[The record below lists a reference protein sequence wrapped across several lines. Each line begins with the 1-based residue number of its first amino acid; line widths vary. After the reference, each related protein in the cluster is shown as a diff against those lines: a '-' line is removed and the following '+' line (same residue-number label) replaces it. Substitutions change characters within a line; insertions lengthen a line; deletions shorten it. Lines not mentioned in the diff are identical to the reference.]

1 MGYRINILEV
11 NRVCK
16 VGRKTSDIGQIS
28 NEEIQL
34 LLTICAILSQLEKNN
49 LLSRLSQQF

>member
-34 LLTICAILSQLEKNN
+34 LLTMYTILSQLEKNN